1 MNTTAVIRQ
10 RGQITIPDQIRDF
23 LKWLSPNSVV
33 SITVANNEEVVIR
46 PLLRAVTQKP
56 DWKKI
61 WEGLELVNTF
71 KSGKNGSLSDFVIKD
86 RENH

>member
-1 MNTTAVIRQ
+1 MNTTVVIRQ
-10 RGQITIPDQIRDF
+10 RGQITIPDQIRNF

-33 SITVANNEEVVIR
+33 SITVANNEEVIIR
-46 PLLRAVTQKP
+46 PLLKTDKQKP

-61 WEGLELVNTF
+61 WEGLELVNSF
-71 KSGKNGSLSDFVIKD
+71 KGKRGSLSDFIIKD